1 MMIPGGNLLNLA
13 LSVIA
18 KQPMIYS
25 RFIKRTTGE
34 NGMFISQYA
43 PEIPVTGS
51 FQPVPRNLYQVMGL
65 DFQKNYANI
74 FISRNILD
82 VERDVA
88 GDQFKVCGN
97 VWQAESKTAWNAV
110 DGWDQVLCVEVPR
123 NV

>member
-18 KQPMIYS
+18 KQQMIYS
-25 RFIKRTTGE
+25 RFIKRDTGP
-34 NGMFISQYA
+34 NGMFISKYA
-43 PEIPVTGS
+43 AGIPVTGS
-51 FQPVPRNLYQVMGL
+51 FQPVARNLYQAMGL

-74 FISRNILD
+74 FISRSILD

-88 GDQFKVCGN
+88 GDQFKVCGDT
-97 VWQAESKTAWNAV
+97 WQAESKTAWSAV

-123 NV
+123 V